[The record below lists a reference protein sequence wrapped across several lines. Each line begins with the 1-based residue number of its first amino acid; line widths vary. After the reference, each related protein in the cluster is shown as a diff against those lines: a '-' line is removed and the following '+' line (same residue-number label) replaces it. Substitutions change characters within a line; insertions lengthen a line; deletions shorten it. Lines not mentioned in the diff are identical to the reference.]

1 MSIVSLVL
9 APTLA
14 SMFREKN
21 SNGEAAKQNVERSD
35 TKKTAT
41 EAAKTATFR

>member
-14 SMFREKN
+14 GMYREKN
-21 SNGEAAKQNVERSD
+21 TSNEAAKQNIERSD
-35 TKKTAT
+35 KERAQLEASKTASF
-41 EAAKTATFR
+41 K